1 MFMGMGIHTAEL
13 QEDIARYSRGI
24 NVYITPM
31 DFKAPKADIVFFIIN
46 QCRRYFR
53 NILLTRQLTNQLV
66 INPAKVNTVRSL
78 WLQPWFSLYLPY
90 IYMFG
95 YITFSLFEL
104 VAVLHDFFFR
114 YIIVF
119 VSNRKLPLLT
129 TKAARITRAR
139 LGFEVN
145 FKFFQTR

>member
-1 MFMGMGIHTAEL
+1 MIINAIQREFNLPRDSVPYKQDGLFSSTVVKRSKYRTKLMFMGMGIHTAEL

-78 WLQPWFSLYLPY
+78 
-90 IYMFG
+90 
-95 YITFSLFEL
+95 
-104 VAVLHDFFFR
+104 
-114 YIIVF
+114 
-119 VSNRKLPLLT
+119 
-129 TKAARITRAR
+129 
-139 LGFEVN
+139 
-145 FKFFQTR
+145 